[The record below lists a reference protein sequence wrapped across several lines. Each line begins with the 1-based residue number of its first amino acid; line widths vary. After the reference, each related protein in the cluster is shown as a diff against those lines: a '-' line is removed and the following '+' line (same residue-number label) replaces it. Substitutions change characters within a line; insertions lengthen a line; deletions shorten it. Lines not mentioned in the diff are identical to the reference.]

1 MKCKQFLC
9 ICLSLVIFSF
19 FSLIFVSDAAAQERL
34 RIVPTPNNQ
43 TPNINE
49 PQISQPPQTTKL
61 RTQLKS
67 SSPILTN
74 QLTAANSNYKP
85 LIKKTS
91 SSQPTNPIPSA
102 YIAKVSYGAP
112 FNQRLLN
119 AIQMRIGVPYRY
131 GSTGPTSYDCSG
143 LVWSVFQ
150 DAGFYFERS
159 SARTLWQNSQPVEG
173 VDKYIM
179 GTLVF
184 FNGLGHIGI
193 VADTEG
199 FYHASSSQGVT
210 YSKFDGYWGKRIVG
224 FRRINLG
231 S

>member
-43 TPNINE
+43 TPNITE

-74 QLTAANSNYKP
+74 QLSVANSNYKF

-102 YIAKVSYGAP
+102 YIAKVSK
-112 FNQRLLN
+112 
-119 AIQMRIGVPYRY
+119 II
-131 GSTGPTSYDCSG
+131 
-143 LVWSVFQ
+143 
-150 DAGFYFERS
+150 
-159 SARTLWQNSQPVEG
+159 
-173 VDKYIM
+173 
-179 GTLVF
+179 
-184 FNGLGHIGI
+184 
-193 VADTEG
+193 
-199 FYHASSSQGVT
+199 
-210 YSKFDGYWGKRIVG
+210 
-224 FRRINLG
+224 
-231 S
+231 